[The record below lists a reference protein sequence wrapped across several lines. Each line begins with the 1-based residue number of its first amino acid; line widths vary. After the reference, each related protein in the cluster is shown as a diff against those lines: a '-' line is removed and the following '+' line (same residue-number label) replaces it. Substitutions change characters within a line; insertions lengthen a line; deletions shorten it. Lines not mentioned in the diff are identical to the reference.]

1 MHITDWPSAPSL
13 LSSYVAMGTSEA
25 LRTAYDSLVSIRR
38 ANRGDTPV
46 EASARRDF
54 LGRYASGFASWVLQN
69 IKSSHV
75 ANRQLMYNTFVAK
88 FFGLSRTGISRLADM
103 DILAPLT
110 SMDRA
115 WKRLLQ
121 DYRVETRYLACLV
134 LGGGRVLGWRRM
146 MVLDV
151 CVCRCFSVMCWN
163 MTKVDVVTCMSTR
176 ESLFDHTRRER
187 CLPDSIRT

>member
-38 ANRGDTPV
+38 ANLGDTPV

-88 FFGLSRTGISRLADM
+88 FFGLSRTGS
-103 DILAPLT
+103 
-110 SMDRA
+110 
-115 WKRLLQ
+115 
-121 DYRVETRYLACLV
+121 LV
-134 LGGGRVLGWRRM
+134 WPIWTYWR
-146 MVLDV
+146 
-151 CVCRCFSVMCWN
+151 
-163 MTKVDVVTCMSTR
+163 
-176 ESLFDHTRRER
+176 H
-187 CLPDSIRT
+187 

>member
-1 MHITDWPSAPSL
+1 
-13 LSSYVAMGTSEA
+13 MGTSEA
-25 LRTAYDSLVSIRR
+25 LRTAYDSLVSMRR
-38 ANRGDTPV
+38 ANLGDTPV

-134 LGGGRVLGWRRM
+134 LGGGRVLGWNRM

-151 CVCRCFSVMCWN
+151 CVCRCFSVMSWH
-163 MTKVDVVTCMSTR
+163 MTKVDVVTCMSTS
-176 ESLFDHTRRER
+176 ESLFGHTRRER
-187 CLPDSIRT
+187 CLPESIRT